1 MKSGGSG
8 LPPRTGQGNEKVS
21 EAVQQGHAR
30 NRLDA
35 FHAKEIQAALAKV
48 QQKEEALQQALQK
61 AEVEEE
67 EVRRAA
73 AAVEQAEKDVVAL
86 AKQQLAPYLSKYS

>member
-8 LPPRTGQGNEKVS
+8 LPPRTGQEKVP

-48 QQKEEALQQALQK
+48 QLKEEALQQALQK